1 MKVIKLKRS
10 IFQRLL
16 GKPATELPGNN
27 DFWSFTD
34 GKITVN
40 LDKANGLSKVDGAVR
55 LEGKGLPNR
64 IILVHGKKDQ
74 YQAYD
79 NKCTHMGRR
88 VDPVPG
94 TETVQCCSVNCT
106 TFNQKGEVIE
116 GPTKKPLKTHPVT
129 IDNNKLIIT
138 LN

>member
-16 GKPATELPGNN
+16 GKPATELPENN
-27 DFWSFTD
+27 DFWSFAN

-40 LDKANGLSKVDGAVR
+40 LSQANGLSKPDGAVR
-55 LEGKGLPNR
+55 LEGKGLPNK
-64 IILVHGKKDQ
+64 IILVHGKKNQ

-94 TETVQCCSVNCT
+94 TETVQCCSVNCA
-106 TFNQKGEVIE
+106 TFNQKGEVIA
-116 GPTKKPLKTHPVT
+116 GPAKKSLKMHQVS
-129 IDNNKLIIT
+129 IENDKLIIT
-138 LN
+138 LS